1 MRTLPGLDRRLA
13 EKPMQRSFRNRPA
26 AEAHDR
32 RVHRRRI
39 GELAQRDGDV
49 AGERPAH
56 ADVDRPVDDDDVAR
70 ARQRLAQA
78 PRIGNGRKATSV
90 TRPIAR
96 PSARISSITSLIVP
110 LIDPIATTSVS
121 APSAS

>member
-1 MRTLPGLDRRLA
+1 MRTLPGLDGRLA
-13 EKPMQRSFRNRPA
+13 EKPMQRSLGNRPA

-56 ADVDRPVDDDDVAR
+56 ADVDGLVEDDDVAR
-70 ARQRLAQA
+70 ASQSLAQ
-78 PRIGNGRKATSV
+78 
-90 TRPIAR
+90 RPDRERAESDERNDLIAR
-96 PSARISSITSLIVP
+96 PSARISSITSFMVP

-121 APSAS
+121 APSAA